1 MISSSSNLR
10 VAMVRT
16 IREANA
22 LEPRSRALLRL
33 RQMNEGSEAIAR
45 WLEQKRHTERAWAA
59 VLCVLALGSGASAF
73 LLTSV
78 LIYTLLRVLSFAYV
92 HSDLAA
98 VIVAL
103 GLTSWSYARI
113 MKRRRPELDLEM
125 DPMGWWIVR
134 DLYSIGPR
142 LLLEGLHQVRR
153 CAELGELNVAAC
165 ARILTYLARKN
176 TAVARDELMAH
187 CAQVPWE
194 RLKAQLL
201 WLDGV
206 LFLGEDGAR
215 VILME
220 PFRLWLRT
228 MLPPEQPRAK
238 QQEPAR
244 PRPEPISDAV
254 PVNEP
259 EQLSAYEILGL
270 SPSAS
275 LAEIKTA
282 YRKRVRTCHP
292 DLFAGSDEHAR
303 ALAERWTKALNAAY
317 ATLNPR
323 HRAARAGWTR
333 ER

>member
-1 MISSSSNLR
+1 MH
-10 VAMVRT
+10 
-16 IREANA
+16 
-22 LEPRSRALLRL
+22 
-33 RQMNEGSEAIAR
+33 EGSEPIAR
-45 WLEQKRHTERAWAA
+45 WLEQKRRTERRWAA
-59 VLCVLALGSGASAF
+59 VICVLALGCGVGAF

-78 LIYTLLRVLSFAYV
+78 LIYTVVEVFSLAYV
-92 HSDLAA
+92 RSAFA
-98 VIVAL
+98 SATVAL

-125 DPMGWWIVR
+125 DAMGWWIIR
-134 DLYSIGPR
+134 DIYTIGPR
-142 LLLEGLHQVRR
+142 LLLEGFHQLRC

-165 ARILTYLARKN
+165 ARILAYLARKN
-176 TAVARDELMAH
+176 TPVTRDELMAN
-187 CAQVPWE
+187 AAPLSWE
-194 RLKAQLL
+194 RLKEQLL

-206 LFLGEDGAR
+206 LFLGEDGER

-220 PFRLWLRT
+220 PFRLWLRS
-228 MLPPEQPRAK
+228 MLPPEQQQTRARP
-238 QQEPAR
+238 QEPAR
-244 PRPEPISDAV
+244 PRPESGPEAV

-282 YRKRVRTCHP
+282 YRKRIRTCHP
-292 DLFAGSDEHAR
+292 DLFAGSGEHAR

-323 HRAARAGWTR
+323 HRPARAGGTR
-333 ER
+333 EQ